1 MEMDDNYYNTRF
13 NELKNQVDNITVTNN
28 NNYMTSFSNIIS
40 KNYIYIY
47 AGIPILIFIILI
59 ASKPSFIMTE
69 IKDEKTFFI
78 EKKINYTIVIITIAI
93 VLVIEAVY
101 YFITNVKK

>member
-1 MEMDDNYYNTRF
+1 MDDNYYNTRIS
-13 NELKNQVDNITVTNN
+13 ELKNKVDSITTSNN
-28 NNYMTSFSNIIS
+28 NDYMPSFSSIIN

-59 ASKPSFIMTE
+59 ISKPGFIMTE

-78 EKKINYTIVIITIAI
+78 EKKINYTRVLIIIAI

-101 YFITNVKK
+101 YFVNNVKK